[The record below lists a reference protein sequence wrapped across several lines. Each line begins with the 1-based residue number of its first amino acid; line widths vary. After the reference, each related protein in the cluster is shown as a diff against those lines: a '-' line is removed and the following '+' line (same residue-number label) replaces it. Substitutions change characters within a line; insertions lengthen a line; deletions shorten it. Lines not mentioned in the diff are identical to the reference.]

1 MPSKT
6 QQALDWLA
14 ANPDRTPYAAAK
26 QFDLAPSTLS
36 RALKTRE
43 GRTTCPTCGQLL
55 PAEKK

>member
-1 MPSKT
+1 MSSKT

-26 QFDLAPSTLS
+26 QFNLAPSTLT

-43 GRTTCPTCGQLL
+43 GREICPTCGQLL
-55 PAEKK
+55 PNGKK

>member
-6 QQALDWLA
+6 QQAIDWLA

-26 QFDLAPSTLS
+26 QFDLAPSTLT

-43 GRTTCPTCGQLL
+43 GRDTCPACGQLL
-55 PAEKK
+55 PKGKK